1 MKELSQHEHQMR
13 DLQFKLN
20 AKDKSLQ
27 DAWQIA
33 SDRELEI
40 SSVVAQLR
48 ESEDAARDYR
58 AKFAGMQEG
67 TQSNTQ
73 RCQEALEEC
82 EQIKGDFLQILN
94 FKNELEVLIEE
105 QTQHID
111 IKNKKLHM
119 LEETLRF
126 KESELEKKDSLLRR
140 MSTGTDDMKRRL
152 SQAEMKLRQITSTT
166 LRDMKVKL
174 KDQVSEIEVLKEM
187 VKSATKQ
194 AKAKDIDIQR
204 LTKKMQR
211 LEKLVELGKGM
222 LPQDNLSAMQG
233 GDGGI
238 IQEEN
243 EQLESDGFAMPY
255 NYKKGGDLRDLNP
268 VNYTNLEDEVQMEL
282 LQA

>member
-1 MKELSQHEHQMR
+1 M
-13 DLQFKLN
+13 
-20 AKDKSLQ
+20 
-27 DAWQIA
+27 
-33 SDRELEI
+33 
-40 SSVVAQLR
+40 
-48 ESEDAARDYR
+48 
-58 AKFAGMQEG
+58 
-67 TQSNTQ
+67 
-73 RCQEALEEC
+73 EEC

-140 MSTGTDDMKRRL
+140 MSTGTDDMKKRL

-194 AKAKDIDIQR
+194 ATAKDIDIQR

-211 LEKLVELGKGM
+211 LEKLAELGKGM
-222 LPQDNLSAMQG
+222 QDNMSAQG
-233 GDGGI
+233 GDGGT

-255 NYKKGGDLRDLNP
+255 TNFRKAGDFGLNP
-268 VNYTNLEDEVQMEL
+268 ANYTNLEDEVQMEL